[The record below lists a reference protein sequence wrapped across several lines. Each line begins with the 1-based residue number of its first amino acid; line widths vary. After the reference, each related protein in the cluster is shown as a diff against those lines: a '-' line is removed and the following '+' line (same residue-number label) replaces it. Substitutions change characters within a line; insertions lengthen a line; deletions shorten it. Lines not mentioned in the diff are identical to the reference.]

1 MTSSASS
8 TPLLP
13 QTDWKAVLAAVLC
26 GVVVAMNVGKVPI
39 AMPELRSEFG
49 LSLVAA
55 GWVSSM
61 INTLGVTTALL
72 FGLLGDRIGAY
83 RMCLI
88 GLLISA
94 LGGVTALFADNES
107 VLLAS
112 RFAEGAGVV
121 AVAVS
126 APALLLSLIHISEP
140 TRPY

>member
-1 MTSSASS
+1 M
-8 TPLLP
+8 
-13 QTDWKAVLAAVLC
+13 LAAVLC

-126 APALLLSLIHISEP
+126 APALLSAACSPLDRRFALGIWSGYLP
-140 TRPY
+140 AGVA